1 MNKSAFQD
9 TPASNGTRIKI
20 ERRILMEKGIP
31 IVPRNRYTKSR
42 QDFRKVRQFFFFTFV
57 SSDVKYIYICVFS
70 CNSLVAL
77 LSSVLRPARS
87 FCFLIRRRYT
97 RDFHPLE
104 NEIRNPRNCVSPS
117 GYYRIFQEMKR
128 KEKKRRKKKKKKQ
141 RGSTFKSFF
150 LTFSLCVTTIRKRCT
165 RAHTPAGPG
174 KK

>member
-1 MNKSAFQD
+1 
-9 TPASNGTRIKI
+9 
-20 ERRILMEKGIP
+20 MEKGIP

-87 FCFLIRRRYT
+87 FLLLDQASLYKGFSSPRKRNSKSSKLCFSLRLLSNI
-97 RDFHPLE
+97 PG
-104 NEIRNPRNCVSPS
+104 NET
-117 GYYRIFQEMKR
+117 KR
-128 KEKKRRKKKKKKQ
+128 KEKKEKKKKTKQ